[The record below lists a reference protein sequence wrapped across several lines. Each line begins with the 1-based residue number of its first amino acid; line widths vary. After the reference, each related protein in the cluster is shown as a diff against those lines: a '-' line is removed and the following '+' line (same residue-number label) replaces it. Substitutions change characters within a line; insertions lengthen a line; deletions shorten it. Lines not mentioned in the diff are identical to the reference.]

1 MPDFPGR
8 SAAKRRRVAE
18 MVFQNTHD
26 DSVDFPFE
34 TDDPETGIAAAR
46 GLIVGLALSQVFW
59 IAVAWLIFH

>member
-1 MPDFPGR
+1 
-8 SAAKRRRVAE
+8 